1 MILTK
6 GVQLRAILV
15 RAIHVRAIHESPL
28 QYIYTDHG

>member
-6 GVQLRAILV
+6 GVQL